1 MIDSM
6 LAMLAVGKKY
16 IPAAELVHMRPI
28 PERPFGAGLGRA
40 REAMAG
46 WVRDLG
52 ILDRDHQAKHT
63 GTNRLRRLRT

>member
-1 MIDSM
+1 M

-40 REAMAG
+40 REG
-46 WVRDLG
+46 PREGPGKPWLG
-52 ILDRDHQAKHT
+52 
-63 GTNRLRRLRT
+63 G